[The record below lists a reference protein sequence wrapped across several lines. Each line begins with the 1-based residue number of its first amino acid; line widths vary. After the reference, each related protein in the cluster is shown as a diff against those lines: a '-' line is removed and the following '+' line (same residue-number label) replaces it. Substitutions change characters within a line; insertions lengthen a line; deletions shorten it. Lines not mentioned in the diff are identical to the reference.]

1 MQVVTTHKNTDFDA
15 MASTIA
21 ASILYPE
28 AVPVLPRQVNPNV
41 KAFLSIHKDI
51 LKTSSFDDIPLDDVT
66 RLIVVDINS
75 WGRLGRIRGLKKNKN
90 LEIFLWDHHSNVGDI
105 KPTWKCQEPVGA
117 NITLMVRQLKQEKKI
132 LTPIQA
138 TLFLAGLYEDTG
150 NLTFPASTAEDAYAA
165 AYLLERKADLS
176 IISSFLRPAYG
187 EKQKNVLFEM
197 LESAKRDKV
206 NGYSVSFNKLDLKDY
221 VDNLAV
227 VVHMYREIL
236 NVDAAFGIFMDEE
249 RNRCMIIGRSNADGL
264 DIGSIMRSM
273 GGGGHPAAGSAVL
286 KSVNPDA
293 VEDMIREL
301 IQGNQQAS
309 VQISDL
315 MSFPVYTVPPNTSM
329 KKVAS
334 MLREKGCTGFPV
346 AEDGKLVG
354 MISRRDFKKL
364 KKESQLK
371 SPVKAFM
378 KRNVTTIDPGK
389 SPTEAA
395 RLMVKHDIGRLPVV
409 ENENILGILTR
420 SDTMLYFYDLLPD

>member
-1 MQVVTTHKNTDFDA
+1 
-15 MASTIA
+15 
-21 ASILYPE
+21 
-28 AVPVLPRQVNPNV
+28 
-41 KAFLSIHKDI
+41 
-51 LKTSSFDDIPLDDVT
+51 
-66 RLIVVDINS
+66 
-75 WGRLGRIRGLKKNKN
+75 
-90 LEIFLWDHHSNVGDI
+90 
-105 KPTWKCQEPVGA
+105 
-117 NITLMVRQLKQEKKI
+117 
-132 LTPIQA
+132 
-138 TLFLAGLYEDTG
+138 
-150 NLTFPASTAEDAYAA
+150 
-165 AYLLERKADLS
+165 
-176 IISSFLRPAYG
+176 
-187 EKQKNVLFEM
+187 
-197 LESAKRDKV
+197 
-206 NGYSVSFNKLDLKDY
+206 

>member
-75 WGRLGRIRGLKKNKN
+75 WGRLGRIRGLRKNKN

-117 NITLMVRQLKQEKKI
+117 NITLMIRQLKQEKKI

-236 NVDAAFGIFMDEE
+236 NVDAAFGIFMDED

-264 DIGSIMRSM
+264 DIGAIMRSM